1 MTPGVWQRLDLTGRS
16 LAPGAVT
23 VMLVLLGMVPL
34 PLPGVDRVMPELPL
48 MAVYYWAIHRP
59 DLLRP
64 SAVFVIGLL
73 QDLLAGTPL
82 GLTSLVLVLTHWGV
96 ISQRGFFLANSF
108 LLMWWGFALIVLAA
122 AAVRGLVTSVLLL
135 ELLPLDAPLFQA
147 LMTLACFPGP
157 AWLFIRV
164 QRHFLSQA

>member
-1 MTPGVWQRLDLTGRS
+1 VSPGLWQRLDVAGRS

-23 VMLVLLGMVPL
+23 IMLLLLGLVPL
-34 PLPGVDRVMPELPL
+34 PLPGADRVMPELTL

-64 SAVFVIGLL
+64 SAIFAIGLL
-73 QDLLAGTPL
+73 QDLLGGTPV
-82 GLTSLVLVLTHWGV
+82 GLTPLVLVLTHWGV

-108 LLMWWGFALIVLAA
+108 LLMWWGFTLIVLAV
-122 AAVRGLVTSVLLL
+122 AAVRWLVTSMLQL
-135 ELLPLDAPLFQA
+135 ELMPLDAPLFQA
-147 LMTLACFPGP
+147 LMTLACFPVP